1 MCTVHF
7 SKKYQLCNQS
17 VLLAAVAVCA
27 VHLAVGRVKAMVIT
41 EQANCLHI
49 IFISLLQLGNP
60 SDFTVGQMCSCAPI
74 WMLCEQLN
82 VFRNV
87 VIISPKSLI
96 SAQVHAYT

>member
-7 SKKYQLCNQS
+7 SKKYQLCKQS

-49 IFISLLQLGNP
+49 ICISLLQLGNP
-60 SDFTVGQMCSCAPI
+60 TLLLGRCA
-74 WMLCEQLN
+74 
-82 VFRNV
+82 
-87 VIISPKSLI
+87 
-96 SAQVHAYT
+96 AVHLSGCYVNS